1 MDKLKVRIKKLDENA
16 VVPQY
21 SKLGDAGLDL
31 TAVSIDDTRSEYI
44 SYDTGIAVEIPEG
57 YVGLVF
63 PRSSISKYDLILA
76 NSVGII
82 DSNYRGSIQLRFKR
96 VDLPHENYYQI
107 EDRIGQLMIIPY
119 PQIEFETVEE
129 LSETQ
134 RGEGG
139 FGSSGK

>member
-16 VVPQY
+16 VIPKY

-31 TAVSIDDTRSEYI
+31 TAVSIDNTNNEYI

-57 YVGLVF
+57 YVGLVV

-76 NSVGII
+76 NSIGII

-96 VDLPHENYYQI
+96 ADLIYNKYYQI
-107 EDRIGQLMIIPY
+107 GDRIGQFIIIPY
-119 PQIEFETVEE
+119 PQIEFEEVLE
-129 LSETQ
+129 LSSSQ
-134 RGEGG
+134 RGETG